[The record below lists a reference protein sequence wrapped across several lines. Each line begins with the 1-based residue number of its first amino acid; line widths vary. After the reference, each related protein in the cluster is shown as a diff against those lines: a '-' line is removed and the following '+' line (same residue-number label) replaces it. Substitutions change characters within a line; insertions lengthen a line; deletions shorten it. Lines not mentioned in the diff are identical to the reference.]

1 MSTLHVIRHGK
12 ASPES
17 KVYDQLHTIGQAQAR
32 KLGEHYAARGMRFDA
47 LYTGPLQRQR
57 QTLRLMRE
65 AAGAAASAWPE
76 EIVIDGLAEAQI
88 EKLVRHCLTSA
99 LPHDAELQAIV
110 QAAGDG
116 KDAMKMRVMVEQVLM
131 RTIHLWVDEKIE
143 MEDVESARAF
153 RARVDGAFEQIKKDA
168 GRGRHI
174 AVVTSNG
181 VIGYL
186 LATLAGNTDPM
197 RTGFVTRIWNSSV
210 TQLAVADTGLSVLAQ
225 NAIDHLLD
233 PDMHT
238 LL

>member
-12 ASPES
+12 ASPEG
-17 KVYDQLHTIGQAQAR
+17 KVYDQLHTIGEAQAR
-32 KLGEHYAARGMRFDA
+32 KLGEHFGARGMRFDS
-47 LYTGPLQRQR
+47 LYTGPLKRQR
-57 QTLRLMRE
+57 ETLRLMRE
-65 AAGAAASAWPE
+65 AAGDAARDWPE

-88 EKLVRHCLTSA
+88 EKLVRHCLTTA

-116 KDAMKMRVMVEQVLM
+116 KDAMKLRVMVEQVLQ
-131 RTIHLWVDEKIE
+131 RTIHLWVEEKVE

-153 RARVDGAFEQIKKDA
+153 RARVDAAFEQISREA

-186 LATLAGNTDPM
+186 LAVLAGNTDPM
-197 RTGFVTRIWNSSV
+197 RIGFTTRIWNSSV
-210 TQLAVADTGLSVLAQ
+210 TQLAVSDAGLSVLAH